1 MPPVRIL
8 FASSEAVP
16 FATTGG
22 LGDVCGSLPFA
33 LADLG
38 HDVRVIIPAY
48 RGVWFAGR
56 EINSLGLEFIVSVGS
71 KTVSGRLLESRAD
84 NVTFYFVQQDYYY
97 DREALYNVHG
107 QDYAD
112 NCERFVFFDRA
123 VLEAI
128 RLLDFVPDVLHAHDW
143 QTGLIPAYLKIEYGQ
158 SPLYR
163 GIGSVFTIHNL
174 AYQGRFWH
182 WDMLL
187 TGLDWKYFNWQQ
199 MEFYGQLN
207 FLKTGIVF
215 ADTISTVSPRYAQ
228 EIQTAT
234 FGWGLEGVL
243 RSRRDVLY
251 GILNGIDDA
260 VWNPATDLHIASR
273 FDQQSVL
280 QGKAIC
286 KKALQEEVGLPVRAN
301 TPLIAMIGRITH
313 EKGFDMVADILP
325 YWLEKEDAQWV
336 ILGTGDVALEQR
348 FREFADRWPEK
359 IAVRIDFCHPLA
371 HRIHAGSDLFVMPS
385 RFEPCGLA
393 QLQALRYGTVPV
405 VREIG
410 GLADTIIDCRPET
423 LASGKA
429 NGFSFSSEDPW
440 ELSRT
445 LQRACE
451 AYRQPDLWRR
461 LIQIGMNQ
469 DWSWRHSAPKYIE
482 MYEDTLRRA
491 RATAK

>member
-1 MPPVRIL
+1 MRIL

-33 LADLG
+33 LANLG

-48 RGVWFAGR
+48 RGIWYAGR
-56 EINSLGLEFIVSVGS
+56 EIRSLGLEFIVSVGS

-97 DREALYNVHG
+97 DRDALYNVHG

-123 VLEAI
+123 VMEAI
-128 RLLDFVPDVLHAHDW
+128 RLLDFVPDILHVHDW
-143 QTGLIPAYLKIEYGQ
+143 QTGLVPAYLKIEYSQ

-163 GIGSVFTIHNL
+163 GIGSVLTIHNL

-187 TGLDWKYFNWQQ
+187 TGLDWKYFNWRQ
-199 MEFYGQLN
+199 MEFYGQLS

-228 EIQTAT
+228 EIQTPE

-251 GILNGIDDA
+251 GILNGIDDT
-260 VWNPATDLHIASR
+260 VWNPETDPHIACR
-273 FDQQSVL
+273 YNAQTVF

-286 KKALQEEVGLPVRAN
+286 KKALQEEMGLPVRPE
-301 TPLIAMIGRITH
+301 TPLISMIGRITH
-313 EKGFDMVADILP
+313 QKGFDMVADILP

-336 ILGTGDVALEQR
+336 ILGTGDTALEQR
-348 FREFADRWPEK
+348 FREFADRWPQK

-371 HRIHAGSDLFVMPS
+371 HRIHAGADIFVMPS

-410 GLADTIIDCRPET
+410 GLADTIVDCRSEN
-423 LASGKA
+423 AAGGRA

-451 AYRQPDLWRR
+451 TYRQPDLWRQ
-461 LIQIGMNQ
+461 LIQNGITQ
-469 DWSWRHSAPKYIE
+469 DWSWRHSAPRYIE
-482 MYEDTLRRA
+482 MYEDTLRRV
-491 RATAK
+491 RGTNQ